1 LSQRLYD
8 LQTSAPETLVSAP
21 TSKGLDFEVL
31 SATKLATNQ
40 GSSIRGR
47 KGTQQE
53 EELTGNSNDR
63 LHDEV
68 QSIFNRM
75 QSNHNNIE
83 AIRSNP

>member
-1 LSQRLYD
+1 M
-8 LQTSAPETLVSAP
+8 QTSAPETLVSAP

-53 EELTGNSNDR
+53 EELSGNSNDR

-68 QSIFNRM
+68 QTIFNRM
-75 QSNHNNIE
+75 QNNISNHNNIE